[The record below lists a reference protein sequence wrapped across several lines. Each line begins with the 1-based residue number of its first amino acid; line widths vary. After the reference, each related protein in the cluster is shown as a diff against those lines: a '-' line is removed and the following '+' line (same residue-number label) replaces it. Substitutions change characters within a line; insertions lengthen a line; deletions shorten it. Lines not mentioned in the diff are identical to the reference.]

1 MFTTLREN
9 RKVTSLLGALLV
21 IVGSH
26 FILTYRYTDSY
37 DYVAKNYHD
46 ADLAFYAY
54 EMTLLAILGEIGILS
69 CNSSILRVLF
79 SLLLIPNV
87 LFLAFMVAAY
97 SVNQGDAFIALA
109 TYHDYLFWLP
119 FSVDG
124 LLLLIGMHI
133 IGLFFKR

>member
-9 RKVTSLLGALLV
+9 RKVTSLLGVLLV
-21 IVGSH
+21 IVGIH
-26 FILTYRYTDSY
+26 FILTYRYADSFGY
-37 DYVAKNYHD
+37 MANYHD

-97 SVNQGDAFIALA
+97 SVNQGETFIALA

-119 FSVDG
+119 FFVDG

>member
-37 DYVAKNYHD
+37 DYAAKNYQD
-46 ADLAFYAY
+46 ADVAFYAY

-69 CNSSILRVLF
+69 CRSPILRALF
-79 SLLLIPNV
+79 SLLLLPNV
-87 LFLAFMVAAY
+87 LFLTFMLKVY
-97 SVNQGDAFIALA
+97 SLNQGDTFIALA
-109 TYHDYLFWLP
+109 TYHDYLFWFP
-119 FSVDG
+119 FFVDG

-133 IGLFFKR
+133 IGIFFKR